1 MHDRVKSADGRDRF
15 PGYDV
20 LAKRLGPSWNEQTR
34 RVVTRRLSIS
44 AEPRFFD
51 VEEFKTV
58 TAIAARIVP
67 QPVDRAPVPVA
78 ALVDDRLFHGKSD
91 GYRLAGMPRDGEAWR
106 LGLKALDV
114 ESDLAYGGCF
124 YALSDGLQDALL
136 TRMQSGELKAP
147 QWESMRAQ
155 DFFDQR
161 MARDVVLAYYSHP
174 AAWSEVGWG
183 GPASPRGYVRLDF
196 DERDPWEAAEA
207 GRGDEAS
214 VRRINRHVR

>member
-1 MHDRVKSADGRDRF
+1 MRDPVKSPDGRDRF

-34 RVVTRRLSIS
+34 RVVTQRLSIS

-78 ALVDDRLFHGKSD
+78 ALVDDRLFRGMSD

-106 LGLKALDV
+106 LGLKALDA
-114 ESDLAYGGCF
+114 ESVLAYGGRF
-124 YALSDGLQDALL
+124 YALAEGLQDALL

-147 QWESMRAQ
+147 QWEGRRAQ

-161 MARDVVLAYYSHP
+161 MARDIVLAYYSHP
-174 AAWSEVGWG
+174 AAWS
-183 GPASPRGYVRLDF
+183 
-196 DERDPWEAAEA
+196 
-207 GRGDEAS
+207 
-214 VRRINRHVR
+214 